1 MRASHGK
8 SLGVALAALLWL
20 ALAAAAGAEP
30 VSGAGLVTAKDVVGR
45 TITLDSGVVLLVTD
59 ETKLLDP
66 SGGRMELEKL
76 AVAPAL
82 GGGFV
87 VTGEARVRFK
97 ARHEGDHVV
106 ARSVEVLGQR
116 IE

>member
-1 MRASHGK
+1 M
-8 SLGVALAALLWL
+8 GVALAGLLWL

-30 VSGAGLVTAKDVVGR
+30 VSGAGLVTAKDLVGR
-45 TITLDSGVVLLVTD
+45 TITLDTGMVLLVND

-66 SGGRMELEKL
+66 SGGRMELEQL
-76 AVAPAL
+76 AVAPAF

-87 VTGEARVRFK
+87 VTGEAHVRFK
-97 ARHEGDHVV
+97 GRHQGDRVV

-116 IE
+116 VQ